1 MEYVDQIIAQNYWKE
16 KNWPLLL
23 HNQKSSEQCACSTE

>member
-16 KNWPLLL
+16 KNWPLL